1 LIVYRF
7 LFFPVEPEEMTPPYW
22 INMGAVAITTL
33 AGSLLILEAE
43 SWNLLRDILP
53 FLRGFTLFFW
63 AIATWWIPLLLL
75 LGSWRHLVKRV
86 PLRYTLQFSSMVFPI
101 GMYTVATARLSSA
114 LGWTALQLLL
124 PLFGALAV
132 IAWSVTFV
140 GFCREAGRALAGPP
154 N

>member
-1 LIVYRF
+1 LTVREEKPALDRGMNGTWMRLVVATQAVSMLGTLLAPRIGIPPPRLLGVTLCFFLLGCMFYMLLFSLIVYRF

-75 LGSWRHLVKRV
+75 
-86 PLRYTLQFSSMVFPI
+86 
-101 GMYTVATARLSSA
+101 
-114 LGWTALQLLL
+114 
-124 PLFGALAV
+124 
-132 IAWSVTFV
+132 
-140 GFCREAGRALAGPP
+140 
-154 N
+154 